1 MAWNEPGGGSGGKKD
16 PWGSGGDGDGPP
28 DLDEALQKLREKL
41 GKLFGGGKG
50 GGTGGAAGGGAGLG
64 GNLLVVLA
72 VILVLGWAITG
83 FYQVDEKER
92 AVVLRFGKYL
102 DTYGPG
108 LHWKPTFID
117 RVTTVRTTEER
128 QYQILTQNLM
138 LTEDENIVELPLT
151 VQYNIADAKAF
162 VLNVKDPEI
171 SLRHATDSALRH
183 VVGGSKLD
191 EVVSTGREKLG
202 VDVKQRL
209 QQYLDSYGTGIEVVK
224 INIQEA
230 RPPSEV
236 KAAYDDVIKAR
247 EDQERVINEAQS
259 YANSVIPEA
268 RGQSQRIIEEANAY
282 QAQVIAQAEG
292 EAQRFEN
299 QLTEYRKAPEV
310 TRQRLYLDAV
320 QSVMINSTKV
330 MVNVEE
336 GNNIFYLPLDKA
348 VERAAVAET
357 SSTRLSPAQ
366 ISVIADE
373 IVNKLKS
380 QPASNQRREL
390 R

>member
-1 MAWNEPGGGSGGKKD
+1 MAWNEPGGGSGKKND
-16 PWGSGGDGDGPP
+16 PWGSGGGEGPP
-28 DLDEALQKLREKL
+28 DLDEALKKLRDKF

-50 GGTGGAAGGGAGLG
+50 TGSAGSGMGGSMAAA
-64 GNLLVVLA
+64 LA
-72 VILVLGWAITG
+72 VIVGFGWAITG

-108 LHWKPTFID
+108 LHWNPTLID
-117 RVTTVRTTEER
+117 RVTRVRTTEER
-128 QYQILTQNLM
+128 QYQSKGMM
-138 LTEDENIVELPLT
+138 LTEDENIVELPIT

-162 VLNVKDPEI
+162 VLNVRDPEI

-209 QQYLDSYGTGIEVVK
+209 QQYLDNYRTGIEVVK

-230 RPPSEV
+230 RPPAEV

-292 EAQRFEN
+292 EAERFEN
-299 QLTEYRKAPEV
+299 LLAEYQKAPEV
-310 TRQRLYLDAV
+310 TRQRLYIDAM

-330 MVNVEE
+330 LVDVDE
-336 GNNIFYLPLDKA
+336 GKNIFYLPLDKS
-348 VERAAVAET
+348 VEKASVSDT
-357 SSTRLSPAQ
+357 GSTRLSPAQ
-366 ISVIADE
+366 LSVIADE
-373 IVNKLKS
+373 IVTKLKN
-380 QPASNQRREL
+380 QPTSNQRREL